1 MLQDL
6 AHLLE
11 QFLTDYGYLAI
22 FVLMFIEEAGL
33 PLPLPNEVALM
44 YVGYLSYQGKL
55 DANLAGLVAT
65 LGAAG
70 GSALL
75 YTIARRGGR
84 RLIHRFGRFIHV
96 TDERLNQAENAVARW
111 GPISIP
117 IARLTPG
124 LRIATTIVA
133 GVLRVSYRVVILAC
147 RRFVG
152 VVVFLGP
159 PRSFARR
166 SVGRGGTDLRAR
178 RTVGCSSASL
188 SSSRSSCWCAGCCN
202 GARHIATER
211 RHQKGSLPVLLLL
224 TLLLSRVSRKLSLP
238 GSATTDTKYRR
249 MGSGARY
256 KPSNPFVLW

>member
-22 FVLMFIEEAGL
+22 FVLMFVEEAGL

-84 RLIHRFGRFIHV
+84 RLIHRFGKLIHV

-124 LRIATTIVA
+124 LRIATTIVS
-133 GVLRVSYRVVILAC
+133 GVLRVSYRVVIVSV
-147 RRFVG
+147 VG
-152 VVVFLGP
+152 VSLVWSYFWVHLG
-159 PRSFARR
+159 RLLGDR
-166 SVGRGGTDLRAR
+166 
-178 RTVGCSSASL
+178 
-188 SSSRSSCWCAGCCN
+188 WEE
-202 GARHIATER
+202 GARAFERAGRWGLVGIIAVVAI
-211 RHQKGSLPVLLLL
+211 VLLVRWLL
-224 TLLLSRVSRKLSLP
+224 QRRKDRREGASSP
-238 GSATTDTKYRR
+238 DGSAIGVTEADPD
-249 MGSGARY
+249 GADQPGPEVIAAGDRH
-256 KPSNPFVLW
+256 STS